1 MTPRLRALATAS
13 AISAA
18 ATAGYLTARHSLR
31 AELATVRHAATHDP
45 LTGIHNRAGLSAAAD
60 SFITTAH
67 TTGRPVA
74 VVLIDLVSF
83 KKVNDTHGHDAGD
96 HILTT
101 VANRLTGIA
110 GPAGIC
116 ARLGGDE
123 FALITTGPAT
133 RRDDAEPWL
142 ADWLTHIHTRLT
154 TPVSYDRRTLAVGA
168 TLGATLAH
176 PAHPAA
182 AWLHRADLAMYAAR
196 ANRRTTAVFTDPAD
210 TPAATRPADRP
221 RDLARPTS
229 PLAAAPTTWRA
240 A

>member
-1 MTPRLRALATAS
+1 MTPRIRILATAS

-18 ATAGYLTARHSLR
+18 ATAGYFTARHSLR
-31 AELATVRHAATHDP
+31 AELSTVRHAATHDP
-45 LTGIHNRAGLSAAAD
+45 LTGICNRAGLTAAAD
-60 SFITTAH
+60 TLIRTAH
-67 TTGRPVA
+67 TAGRPVA
-74 VVLIDLVSF
+74 VVLVDLVGF

-96 HILTT
+96 HILAT
-101 VANRLTGIA
+101 VAHRLTGIA
-110 GPAGIC
+110 GPAGIA

-123 FALITTGPAT
+123 FAVITTGPAT

-154 TPVSYDRRTLAVGA
+154 TPVTYHARPLAVGA
-168 TLGATLAH
+168 TLGAALADPGH
-176 PAHPAA
+176 PAT

-196 ANRRTTAVFTDPAD
+196 AHRRTTAVFTNTTN
-210 TPAATRPADRP
+210 TPATTTADRP

-229 PLAAAPTTWRA
+229 PLAAAPTTRRA

>member
-13 AISAA
+13 AMSAA

-31 AELATVRHAATHDP
+31 AELTTVRHAATHDP
-45 LTGIHNRAGLSAAAD
+45 LTGIANRAGLSATAD
-60 SFITTAH
+60 TLITTAH
-67 TTGRPVA
+67 TTSRPVA
-74 VVLIDLVSF
+74 VVLVDLVGF

-101 VANRLTGIA
+101 VAHRLTGIA
-110 GPAGIC
+110 GPAGLA

-133 RRDDAEPWL
+133 RRDDADTWL

-154 TPVSYDRRTLAVGA
+154 TPVRHDDRHLAVGA
-168 TLGATLAH
+168 TLGAVLADPGD
-176 PAHPAA
+176 PAPV
-182 AWLHRADLAMYAAR
+182 WLHRADLAMYAAR
-196 ANRRTTAVFTDPAD
+196 AGRRTTAVFTG
-210 TPAATRPADRP
+210 ATETNATQTTDRA

-229 PLAAAPTTWRA
+229 PLAAAPTTRRA

>member
-1 MTPRLRALATAS
+1 MTPRVRALVTAT

-45 LTGIHNRAGLSAAAD
+45 LTGIHNRAGLTAAAD
-60 SFITTAH
+60 TLITTAH

-74 VVLIDLVSF
+74 VVLVDLVGF
-83 KKVNDTHGHDAGD
+83 KKVNDTHSHDAGD
-96 HILTT
+96 HILIT

-110 GPAGIC
+110 GPAGIA

-133 RRDDAEPWL
+133 RRDADSWL
-142 ADWLTHIHTRLT
+142 AGWLTHIHTRLT
-154 TPVSYDRRTLAVGA
+154 TPVTYDGRHLAVGA
-168 TLGATLAH
+168 TLGAALAD
-176 PAHPAA
+176 PGHPAA
-182 AWLHRADLAMYAAR
+182 VWLHRADLAMYAAR
-196 ANRRTTAVFTDPAD
+196 AGRRTTAVFTDTAD
-210 TPAATRPADRP
+210 TAAPERPIDRP

-229 PLAAAPTTWRA
+229 PLAAAPITWRA

>member
-1 MTPRLRALATAS
+1 MSPRLRALATAS

-31 AELATVRHAATHDP
+31 AELATVRHAACHDP
-45 LTGIHNRAGLSAAAD
+45 LTGIANRAGLTAAAD
-60 SFITTAH
+60 TLITSAH

-74 VVLIDLVSF
+74 VVLVDLVGF

-101 VANRLTGIA
+101 VAHRLTGIA
-110 GPAGIC
+110 GPAGIA

-123 FALITTGPAT
+123 FAVITTGPAT
-133 RRDDAEPWL
+133 RPDADTWL
-142 ADWLTHIHTRLT
+142 TGWLTHIHTRLT
-154 TPVSYDRRTLAVGA
+154 TSVTYHAHPLAVGA
-168 TLGATLAH
+168 TLGAVLAD
-176 PAHPAA
+176 PGHPAA
-182 AWLHRADLAMYAAR
+182 TWLHRADLAMYAAR
-196 ANRRTTAVFTDPAD
+196 ANRRTTAVYTATAD
-210 TPAATRPADRP
+210 TLAMAAADRP

-229 PLAAAPTTWRA
+229 PLAAAPATWRA

>member
-18 ATAGYLTARHSLR
+18 VTAGYLTARHSLR

-45 LTGIHNRAGLSAAAD
+45 LTGVHNRAGLFAVAD

-67 TTGRPVA
+67 TANRPVA
-74 VVLIDLVSF
+74 VVLIDLVGF
-83 KKVNDTHGHDAGD
+83 KKVNDTHGHLAGD

-110 GPAGIC
+110 GPAC
-116 ARLGGDE
+116 LAARLGGDE
-123 FALITTGPAT
+123 FVVIITGPA
-133 RRDDAEPWL
+133 RGHDDAGTWL
-142 ADWLTHIHTRLT
+142 AGWLTHTHTRLT
-154 TPVSYDRRTLAVGA
+154 TPVTYDDRPLAVGA
-168 TLGATLAH
+168 TLGAVLAD
-176 PAHPAA
+176 PSEPAA
-182 AWLHRADLAMYAAR
+182 VWLHRADLAMYAAR
-196 ANRRTTAVFTDPAD
+196 ARRWSTAVFTETAD
-210 TPAATRPADRP
+210 TPADSRPIDRP

>member
-1 MTPRLRALATAS
+1 MTPRVRALITAS

-31 AELATVRHAATHDP
+31 AELLTVRHAATHDP

-60 SFITTAH
+60 TLITTAH
-67 TTGRPVA
+67 TTGRPVV
-74 VVLIDLVSF
+74 VVLVDLVGF

-96 HILTT
+96 HILTV

-110 GPAGIC
+110 GPAGLT

-123 FALITTGPAT
+123 FAVITTGPAT
-133 RRDDAEPWL
+133 RRDAETWL
-142 ADWLTHIHTRLT
+142 ADWLTHIHARLT
-154 TPVSYDRRTLAVGA
+154 TPVNHDGRHLAVGA
-168 TLGATLAH
+168 TFGAVLAD
-176 PAHPAA
+176 PGHPAA
-182 AWLHRADLAMYAAR
+182 VWLHRADLAMYAAR
-196 ANRRTTAVFTDPAD
+196 AGRRTTAVFTDTTD
-210 TPAATRPADRP
+210 TPADLRATDRP

-229 PLAAAPTTWRA
+229 PLAAAPTTRRA

>member
-1 MTPRLRALATAS
+1 MTPRLRALVTAT

-31 AELATVRHAATHDP
+31 SELATVRHAATHDP
-45 LTGIHNRAGLSAAAD
+45 LTGICNRAGLSAAAETL
-60 SFITTAH
+60 ITTAH
-67 TTGRPVA
+67 TAGRPVA
-74 VVLIDLVSF
+74 VVLVDLVGF

-96 HILTT
+96 HILTI

-110 GPAGIC
+110 GAAGLA

-123 FALITTGPAT
+123 FALITTGPAN
-133 RRDDAEPWL
+133 RRDDADTWL

-154 TPVSYDRRTLAVGA
+154 TSVHHDGRYLAVGA
-168 TLGATLAH
+168 TLGAVLAN
-176 PAHPAA
+176 PGHPAA
-182 AWLHRADLAMYAAR
+182 VWLHRADLAMYTAR
-196 ANRRTTAVFTDPAD
+196 AGRRTTAVFTDTTD
-210 TPAATRPADRP
+210 TPADQRATDRP

>member
-1 MTPRLRALATAS
+1 MTPRLRALVTAS

-31 AELATVRHAATHDP
+31 AELATVRHAACHDP
-45 LTGIHNRAGLSAAAD
+45 LTGIHNRAGLTAAAD

-67 TTGRPVA
+67 ATGRPVA
-74 VVLIDLVSF
+74 VVLVDLVGF

-96 HILTT
+96 HILTS
-101 VANRLTGIA
+101 VAQRLTGIA

-133 RRDDAEPWL
+133 RHDDADTWL

-154 TPVSYDRRTLAVGA
+154 TPVTYHGRTLAVGA
-168 TLGATLAH
+168 TLGAVLAH
-176 PAHPAA
+176 PGNPAA
-182 AWLHRADLAMYAAR
+182 AWLHHADLAMYTAR
-196 ANRRTTAVFTDPAD
+196 ATRRTTAVFTDTTDTAAD
-210 TPAATRPADRP
+210 LRPTDRP

>member
-1 MTPRLRALATAS
+1 MTPRLRALITAT

-31 AELATVRHAATHDP
+31 AELATVRHTATHDP
-45 LTGIHNRAGLSAAAD
+45 LTGIHNRAGLTAAAD
-60 SFITTAH
+60 TLIRTAH
-67 TTGRPVA
+67 STSRPVA
-74 VVLIDLVSF
+74 VVLVDLVGF

-101 VANRLTGIA
+101 VANRLAGIA
-110 GPAGIC
+110 GPAGIA

-123 FALITTGPAT
+123 FAVITTGPAT
-133 RRDDAEPWL
+133 RRGDAATWL

-154 TPVSYDRRTLAVGA
+154 TPVSYDSRPLAVGA
-168 TLGATLAH
+168 TLGAVLAD
-176 PAHPAA
+176 PGHPAA
-182 AWLHRADLAMYAAR
+182 VWLHRADLAMYAAR
-196 ANRRTTAVFTDPAD
+196 ANRRTTAVFTDTTD
-210 TPAATRPADRP
+210 TPADLRATDRP

-229 PLAAAPTTWRA
+229 LLAAAPTSWRA

>member
-31 AELATVRHAATHDP
+31 AELATVRHAACHDP
-45 LTGIHNRAGLSAAAD
+45 LTGIHNRAGLTAAAD
-60 SFITTAH
+60 TLITAAH

-74 VVLIDLVSF
+74 VVLVDLVGF

-101 VANRLTGIA
+101 VAHRLTGIA
-110 GPAGIC
+110 GPAGLA

-123 FALITTGPAT
+123 FAVITTGPAT
-133 RRDDAEPWL
+133 RQNEPDAWL
-142 ADWLTHIHTRLT
+142 PGWLTHIHAWLT
-154 TPVSYDRRTLAVGA
+154 TSVTYHARPLAVGA
-168 TLGATLAH
+168 TLGAVLAH
-176 PAHPAA
+176 PGHPAA
-182 AWLHRADLAMYAAR
+182 TWLHRADLAMYAAR
-196 ANRRTTAVFTDPAD
+196 ANRRTTAVYAATTD
-210 TPAATRPADRP
+210 TPAMAAADRP

-229 PLAAAPTTWRA
+229 SLAAAPTTWRA